1 MSFTNYLAAFLEI
14 SSSGQD
20 VSVYRMVIVITAAL
34 ILMKNIDLSD
44 RNELIKKRKSA
55 QAKRYTSKIWRAKH
69 SYL

>member
-1 MSFTNYLAAFLEI
+1 MPFTNYLAAFLEI

-44 RNELIKKRKSA
+44 RNELIKKKK
-55 QAKRYTSKIWRAKH
+55 KRSSQTLHVENLAR
-69 SYL
+69 

>member
-1 MSFTNYLAAFLEI
+1 MPSTNYLAAFLEI

-44 RNELIKKRKSA
+44 RNELIKKKK
-55 QAKRYTSKIWRAKH
+55 KRSSQTLHVENLAR
-69 SYL
+69 